1 MSKRNYTVILVI
13 VLIFMSA
20 YVVSAG
26 IGDWWKGITGRATSQ
41 QANASI
47 ILTGSNPVSVTIH
60 NYTLVGAAVTPV
72 EDSYI
77 NVSVIVTVEDLDGVA
92 DINDSSVSLNVSRA
106 GETEKINQTCAYAG
120 AETSTARNF
129 TCAFVMW
136 YFDAAG
142 IWTLSG
148 RASDYGTLTYVENVT
163 TFNYLSL
170 AAMQMSP
177 HSLTWPGVSPG
188 QTNITSNNDP
198 LLLNNTGNY
207 PSDNVT
213 VTGINLVGETTPSYY
228 IDAQNFTVDI
238 ATGGAGCSG
247 AACVECGVSAATG
260 GVIMQ
265 NNTER
270 EIFLANLTRGN
281 HSINNGQTG
290 QEQLWFCMYLIP
302 SNIISQTYTTPN
314 EWTFTIR

>member
-13 VLIFMSA
+13 VLILMST

-47 ILTGSNPVSVTIH
+47 ILTGSNPVSVRIH
-60 NYTLVGAAVTPV
+60 NDTLVGAMVTPV

-77 NVSVIVTVEDLDGVA
+77 NVSVIVEVTDPDGVA
-92 DINDSSVSLNVSRA
+92 DINVSSVMLNVSRT
-106 GETEKINQTCAYAG
+106 GEALKVNETCASG
-120 AETSTARNF
+120 AQTSTAINF
-129 TCAFVMW
+129 TCTFVMW

-142 IWTLSG
+142 TWTLYA
-148 RASDYGTLTYVENVT
+148 RANDYGTLNYVGNVT
-163 TFNYLSL
+163 TFDYLSL

-177 HSLTWPGVSPG
+177 NSLIWPGVSPG
-188 QTNITSNNDP
+188 QTNITSINDP

-213 VTGINLVGETTPSYY
+213 VTGINLIGETTPSYY

-238 ATGGAGCSG
+238 ATGGDGCSG
-247 AACVECGVSAATG
+247 AACVECGVSVATG

-281 HSINNGQTG
+281 HSINNGEVG
-290 QEQLWFCMYLIP
+290 QEQLWFCMYLVP
-302 SNIISQTYTTPN
+302 SNIISQTYTTPD